1 MYTGPSANS
10 PDIPPGNNPR
20 GHPDAL
26 FQRRHD
32 GLNRGIGFFSGWLTQ
47 SLLVNMVFFQCVWFL
62 AVIGAANGNYWLGP
76 FSLMVFIIMHYFFSD
91 TAKADYLLAVFA
103 MVIGLIIETL
113 FLRTGVLNFV
123 GTAPSSEFAP
133 LWVVVLWANFALIMN
148 GCLQWLQRHL
158 IFAALLGSSGGA
170 VSYFAGIKL
179 GAATTGSA
187 MPIVLAVIAVTYAL
201 VTPVFLDAARRLS
214 DALQCARR

>member
-1 MYTGPSANS
+1 MFPACGPAHCQDLHPAIWECRVREAGKIEPSIIRQFIA
-10 PDIPPGNNPR
+10 DRLR
-20 GHPDAL
+20 GKYL
-26 FQRRHD
+26 E
-32 GLNRGIGFFSGWLTQ
+32 RGW
-47 SLLVNMVFFQCVWFL
+47 SLP
-62 AVIGAANGNYWLGP
+62 VIGAANGNYWLGP